1 MSPDEERSLL
11 GHAALEVQAFERMR
25 RRADFLDNLSILGT
39 VLLVLLAVLALF
51 IGLPAAL
58 IIGNQA
64 WECHVY
70 PGGGTRMVAGTC
82 MIQYQGR
89 WVNLDD
95 YTKMKNLNLSMN

>member
-1 MSPDEERSLL
+1 MSPEQYEAQKAYES
-11 GHAALEVQAFERMR
+11 MR

-39 VLLVLLAVLALF
+39 VLLVLLALLT
-51 IGLPAAL
+51 GLVGPSAAL

-64 WECHVY
+64 WECRAY